1 MSPYF
6 FISYLAYRKSNLMLL
21 LRRQSDSPDMLIT
34 IIYFLIR
41 PEGHREPYN
50 EFWSQLSAERTS
62 AAIPIRN
69 IAL

>member
-1 MSPYF
+1 
-6 FISYLAYRKSNLMLL
+6 MLL

-41 PEGHREPYN
+41 PEGHRDPYN
-50 EFWSQLSAERTS
+50 EFWSQLPAERTS

-69 IAL
+69 LAL